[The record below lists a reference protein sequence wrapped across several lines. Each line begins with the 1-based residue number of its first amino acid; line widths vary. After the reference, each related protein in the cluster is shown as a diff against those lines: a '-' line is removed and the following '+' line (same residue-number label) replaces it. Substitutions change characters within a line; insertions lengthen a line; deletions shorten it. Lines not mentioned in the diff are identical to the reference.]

1 MIKRIVKM
9 SFHPELVNSFLE
21 DVFESSKANI
31 RAFPGCHHMELLRD
45 RQQPNV
51 LFTLSIWENDA
62 ALDSYRQS
70 DLFQDTWAKTKI
82 LFNDRP
88 QAWSVDL
95 IDQPG

>member
-9 SFHPELVNSFLE
+9 SFHPESVNTFLE
-21 DVFESSKANI
+21 NVFETSKDHI

-51 LFTLSIWENDA
+51 LFTLSIWENEA
-62 ALDSYRQS
+62 ALNSYRQS